1 MKPIRSGEVKSMVA
15 EQDSSYADWFLIG
28 ILTEIPDVDGGLI
41 SVFLDGAPKQGS
53 IFNPTSTQAY
63 GLGQIDIGK
72 CDALLRCNSSLSFDV
87 GDRVSVFSKN
97 DAFGNENF
105 YVSAYPVYFRTC
117 MVVPLSKIFPN
128 KGNLEM
134 IGKAIVAIFSPS
146 LDFSDARN
154 SMYVPIR

>member
-72 CDALLRCNSSLSFDV
+72 CDDLLRCNSALSLSV
-87 GDRVSVFSKN
+87 GDRISLHSRN
-97 DAFGNENF
+97 DSLPNELF
-105 YVSAYPVYFRTC
+105 YVSAPPVYFRTC
-117 MVVPLSKIFPN
+117 MVVPLSKIFPTSISAES
-128 KGNLEM
+128 LYF
-134 IGKAIVAIFSPS
+134 IVGYSKVGYS
-146 LDFSDARN
+146 K
-154 SMYVPIR
+154 IR